1 MNATEHLPATYQ
13 QLEILDLTQERP
25 LLIRLNVVGLLLMA
39 LFCPLL
45 TIASASLRGTMG
57 TLFAFTF
64 SNLLL
69 WLVSIPCGFIGVI
82 IVHELIHGL
91 FFLLFTKKRPDFG
104 FKVIYAYA
112 AAPTWYIPRN
122 QFIVIG
128 AAPLLFITLFGL
140 ILMPSIPQLF
150 LPALL
155 FALVFNLAGSIG
167 DLYIIWWLLRLPV
180 TCLVNDIGDIFTIYA
195 ATQEST

>member
-1 MNATEHLPATYQ
+1 M
-13 QLEILDLTQERP
+13 
-25 LLIRLNVVGLLLMA
+25 RLNMAGLLLMA
-39 LFCPLL
+39 FVCPLF
-45 TIASASLRGTMG
+45 TMASFSLRGTVG

-69 WLVSIPCGFIGVI
+69 WLISIVSAFIAVI

-91 FFLLFTKKRPDFG
+91 FFWFFTKQPPYFG

-112 AAPTWYIPRN
+112 AAPSWYIPRN

-128 AAPLLFITLFGL
+128 AAPLLLITFFGL
-140 ILMPSIPQLF
+140 LSIPSIPQLL

-155 FALVFNLAGSIG
+155 FALGFNVAGSIG
-167 DLYIIWWLLRLPV
+167 DLYIIWWLQHYPA
-180 TCLVNDIGDIFTIYA
+180 TILVNDVGDVFTIYTD
-195 ATQEST
+195 TQ

>member
-13 QLEILDLTQERP
+13 QLEKLDFMQEQR
-25 LLIRLNVVGLLLMA
+25 LLIRLNLIGLLLMG
-39 LFCPLL
+39 FVCPLFTL
-45 TIASASLRGTMG
+45 ASLSLRGTLG
-57 TLFAFTF
+57 TLFAFTL

-69 WLVSIPCGFIGVI
+69 WLISIPCAFIGVI
-82 IVHELIHGL
+82 IIHELIHGL
-91 FFLLFTKKRPDFG
+91 FFWLFTKQRPHFG

-128 AAPLLFITLFGL
+128 AAPLLLITLFGL
-140 ILMPSIPQLF
+140 ILIPSIPQLF

-155 FALVFNLAGSIG
+155 FALGFNFAGSIG
-167 DLYIIWWLLRLPV
+167 DLYIIWWLLRLP
-180 TCLVNDIGDIFTIYA
+180 TTILVNDIGDVFTIYA
-195 ATQEST
+195 VTE